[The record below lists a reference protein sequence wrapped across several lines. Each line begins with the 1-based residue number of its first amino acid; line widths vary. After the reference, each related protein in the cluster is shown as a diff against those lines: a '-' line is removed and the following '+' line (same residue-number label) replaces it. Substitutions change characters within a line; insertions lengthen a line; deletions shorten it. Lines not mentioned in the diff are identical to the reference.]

1 MGGKYVES
9 NGNGYILEWKNGSMS
24 VYRNAAR
31 AEVTEVDTI
40 DADSL
45 LADGSYFKLFT
56 ASTTFYVWMNLDAG
70 DNDPA
75 PDTSWTGI
83 EVAVTSGDADTV
95 VATAV
100 ANAIDANDN
109 FGASAASSTVTITH
123 ATAANVTNA
132 VDVDTGF
139 TISITTEGLD
149 ASDQMK
155 MDAPWADVVE
165 IYDATLE
172 DANPADLTAT
182 VRAFTKSTS
191 DGVTTKTYYM
201 DYRTYSN
208 WFNTL

>member
-1 MGGKYVES
+1 MGGKYVTS
-9 NGNGYILEWKNGSMS
+9 NGNGYILKWKNGSMS
-24 VYRNAAR
+24 VCRNAAR

-70 DNDPA
+70 GNDPA

-83 EVAVTSGDADTV
+83 AVSVSTGDADTA

-100 ANAIDANDN
+100 KNAVDGNSN
-109 FGASAASSTVTITH
+109 FGASVASNTVTITH
-123 ATAANVTNA
+123 ASAANVTNA
-132 VDVDTGF
+132 VDVDTSF

-172 DANPADLTAT
+172 NANPADLTAT
-182 VRAFTKSTS
+182 VRAFTESTS
-191 DGVTTKTYYM
+191 DEVTTKTYYM
-201 DYRTYSN
+201 DYRTYTD